1 MMRKA
6 FHFLKELARGVHRM
20 ADNLDALTAA
30 VSTLTT
36 TIANLPASTP
46 PVSQQP
52 AIDALTAQVTQAT
65 TDLATK
71 FPTP

>member
-1 MMRKA
+1 
-6 FHFLKELARGVHRM
+6 M

-30 VSTLTT
+30 VNTLTAT
-36 TIANLPASTP
+36 VASLPVPTP

-65 TDLATK
+65 TDLTTK

>member
-1 MMRKA
+1 
-6 FHFLKELARGVHRM
+6 M

-65 TDLATK
+65 TDLTTK
-71 FPTP
+71 FPPTP